1 MMKTILSLILTLGV
15 LVCGAALAVR
25 YLPSHS
31 TLGHDNDMKS
41 SLMRIR
47 LGDPKGSDLGG
58 QGSSTDNHPSGMKF
72 YQRSWERGSLGTVE
86 FVHGKHSFTID
97 NVLSVLG
104 MDDQD
109 VPEGIYQWN
118 INFGVSP
125 EQADTH
131 EAALARMI
139 KLFSDLRA
147 RGWVRYIDIGDPRLT
162 GKEAW
167 DRLAIDSVYSLD
179 PNYTPTINE
188 WKSAVR
194 KMPHWTF
201 YADGV
206 YLDVSLMQSNMGD
219 FVGKTTYL
227 LSINIRSEFAF
238 YGIGYFSGD
247 SEKIDNW
254 KALLPAELPKYHAK
268 RLKTETAL
276 KEQGYT
282 IDTTYQDPPIKGLQ
296 ESSANPQ

>member
-31 TLGHDNDMKS
+31 TLGNDNDMKS

-47 LGDPKGSDLGG
+47 LGAPKGSDLGG

-86 FVHGKHSFTID
+86 FMHGKHSFTID

-131 EAALARMI
+131 EAALARMM

-147 RGWVRYIDIGDPRLT
+147 RGWVRYIQSSLPRLS
-162 GKEAW
+162 GQQAW
-167 DRLAIDSVYSLD
+167 NYLGVQSTYSLD
-179 PNYTPTINE
+179 PSYTSTIAE
-188 WKSAVR
+188 WKAALR
-194 KMPHWTF
+194 KMPQWIF

-206 YLDVSLMQSNMGD
+206 YLKASLMESNMGD
-219 FVGKTTYL
+219 VVGKTTYL
-227 LSINIRSEFAF
+227 LTIKIMGEYAF
-238 YGIGYFSGD
+238 YGIGYFPGD
-247 SEKIDNW
+247 SDKIANW
-254 KALLPAELPKYHAK
+254 KALLPAELQRYHAK
-268 RLKTETAL
+268 RLMTEAAL